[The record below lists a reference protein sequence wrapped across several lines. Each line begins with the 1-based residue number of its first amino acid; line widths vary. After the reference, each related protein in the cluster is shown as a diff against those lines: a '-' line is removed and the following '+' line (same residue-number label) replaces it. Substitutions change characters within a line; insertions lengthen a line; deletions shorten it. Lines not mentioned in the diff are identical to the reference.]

1 MLLEDRVAFVTGAG
15 SGIGKEIAEL
25 FAREG
30 ARIAGFDR
38 SGEAADELV
47 AALERAGARSHLF
60 VEGDVRDP
68 VAVER
73 AVQSVVDAAGR
84 IDILVNCAG
93 VREIGD
99 VYTMPAEEWEN
110 VIAINLSGTFYCC
123 QSAARQMRETG
134 GGSIVNLSSVGGLIG
149 LSHRPAY
156 TASKHAIVGLTKS
169 LARDLGPAGIR
180 VNALCPGVIRTPMT
194 EQYFSDDTFE
204 QELAVSV
211 PLARYGAA
219 ADVARAAL
227 FLASDQSGYLSGVA
241 LPVDG
246 GFLAEKSF
254 VSGRAVVVPV
264 RERDPRLTPLAPAG
278 DVEDAARAVGRLVA
292 EQPDDCVGDLAASPA
307 RPIGSTGSIC
317 SIRFGWPPR
326 AWISVS
332 MMPGRTTLTRTP
344 SRPPLSPARGRA
356 CRRLP
361 SMRRSRRTR
370 SSRRAGPRPT
380 RRARSSRPA
389 RRAWSRAAERPR
401 GSRRSCR
408 AR

>member
-15 SGIGKEIAEL
+15 SGIGREIAEL
-25 FAREG
+25 LAREG
-30 ARIAGFDR
+30 ARIAAFDR
-38 SGEAADELV
+38 SRETGAELV
-47 AALERAGARSHLF
+47 AALDEAGGEGSHLF

-68 VAVER
+68 AAVEG
-73 AVQSVVDAAGR
+73 AVRSVVAAAGR
-84 IDILVNCAG
+84 VDILVNCAG

-99 VYTMPAEEWEN
+99 VYSMPSEEWEN

-123 QSAARQMRETG
+123 QSVARRMRESG

-169 LARDLGPAGIR
+169 LARDLGPDGIR

-194 EQYFSDDTFE
+194 EQYFADDSFE

-219 ADVARAAL
+219 ADVAKAAL

-254 VSGRAVVVPV
+254 VSGQGSSSFLSGN
-264 RERDPRLTPLAPAG
+264 ETRD
-278 DVEDAARAVGRLVA
+278 
-292 EQPDDCVGDLAASPA
+292 
-307 RPIGSTGSIC
+307 
-317 SIRFGWPPR
+317 
-326 AWISVS
+326 
-332 MMPGRTTLTRTP
+332 
-344 SRPPLSPARGRA
+344 
-356 CRRLP
+356 
-361 SMRRSRRTR
+361 
-370 SSRRAGPRPT
+370 
-380 RRARSSRPA
+380 
-389 RRAWSRAAERPR
+389 
-401 GSRRSCR
+401 
-408 AR
+408 